1 MSGLNIK
8 GINVFFDSFYFSVIT
23 FTTLGYGDILPLNNI
38 AKAVVISEVLI
49 GFVMLGLLVG
59 IISRKVIG
67 H

>member
-1 MSGLNIK
+1 M
-8 GINVFFDSFYFSVIT
+8 IT